1 MNEVDF
7 LYLCENS
14 TYYIRNDISEILEKN
29 NVKPICDLKFID
41 MKINKII
48 KIFLLTKFALSLFR
62 NPPQK
67 TCVFFMMPLRHTYK
81 ILQQYTK
88 KGGTLVAIVIDLM
101 GIHDRNEKAL
111 EAELNIL
118 KSCHKVIV
126 HNDRM
131 ESLLISHG
139 IESKKILKNY
149 IWDYL
154 EEKTST
160 VGEKRLGPSYYN
172 ICYAG
177 NLRKADFLYKL
188 TPEILNL
195 NISVFGEG
203 FQPDNGL
210 NALAYYGYAN
220 STDIYK
226 KLNGKFGLVWVGDSI
241 NACTGASGEY
251 LRITTPLKLSLYVMA
266 EIPIIIWKQA
276 EAAKFV
282 LDQNIG
288 VAVDSLLE
296 LPQVIED
303 CDNAH
308 YRIMK
313 QNLVKIKTEIK
324 KGNILGNLIRNICL
338 EINSNDG
345 K

>member
-1 MNEVDF
+1 MKEVDF
-7 LYLCENS
+7 LYLRENS

-29 NVKPICDLKFID
+29 NVEPICDLKFID
-41 MKINKII
+41 IKMNKI
-48 KIFLLTKFALSLFR
+48 KKMFLLTKFTLSLFK
-62 NPPQK
+62 NPPLK

-81 ILQQYTK
+81 ILQQYAK

-101 GIHDRNEKAL
+101 GIHDRNEKVFKTEL
-111 EAELNIL
+111 EIL
-118 KSCHKVIV
+118 KKCHRVIV
-126 HNDRM
+126 HNDKM
-131 ESLLISHG
+131 ESLLISYG
-139 IESKKILKNY
+139 IEAEKILKNY

-160 VGEKRLGPSYYN
+160 VEKKVRPYHYN

-188 TPEILNL
+188 TPEILSL

-203 FQPDNGL
+203 FRSDNGF

-226 KLNGKFGLVWVGDSI
+226 KLNGKFGLVWVGNSI
-241 NACTGASGEY
+241 KSCTGTSGEY
-251 LRITTPLKLSLYVMA
+251 LKTTTPLKLSLYVMA

-282 LDQNIG
+282 LEQNIG

-296 LPQVIED
+296 LPQVIEE
-303 CDNAH
+303 CDDAH
-308 YRIMK
+308 YEIMK
-313 QNLVKIKTEIK
+313 SNLIKLKSEIK

-338 EINSNDG
+338 EISLNNE